1 MPSEFTNGLLVE
13 RRWVLDP
20 VALDRFEVVSGSWE
34 LRRMVEYP
42 EVEVDSV
49 VTTLLSL
56 TTSSAKS
63 TVLSSSTG
71 SAVLSS
77 TGSAV
82 LSATGSAVV

>member
-20 VALDRFEVVSGSWE
+20 VALDRFELVSGLLE

-42 EVEVDSV
+42 EV

-56 TTSSAKS
+56 TTSLAKS
-63 TVLSSSTG
+63 TVLSSATG

-82 LSATGSAVV
+82 LSSSTGSAVLS